1 MKTSKV
7 LFISEE
13 EWNTINRLK
22 KEYMETN
29 SGKKKNARVGIA
41 LTEMWYDDSLSFEDF
56 NIDEISWNMI
66 DDILTAYEEEPLRDN
81 EGYIFDK
88 EDMLDA
94 IADFDPLADSKTY
107 HDYKIMIM

>member
-7 LFISEE
+7 LFITEE
-13 EWNTINRLK
+13 EKNTIDRLK
-22 KEYMETN
+22 RRYMTTN
-29 SGKKKNARVGIA
+29 SSKNKNLRIGIV
-41 LTEMWYDDSLSFEDF
+41 LTEMWYDDSLNFEDF
-56 NIDEISWNMI
+56 HIDEVDWNMI

-94 IADFDPLADSKTY
+94 IADFDPLADPKIY

>member
-1 MKTSKV
+1 MMTSKV

-13 EWNTINRLK
+13 EKRTIDRLK
-22 KEYMETN
+22 KEYMKTD

-56 NIDEISWNMI
+56 HIDEMDWNMI
-66 DDILTAYEEEPLRDN
+66 DDILMAYEEEPLRDN

-94 IADFDPLADSKTY
+94 IADFNPLADSKVY
-107 HDYKIMIM
+107 HDYKIMVM

>member
-1 MKTSKV
+1 MTSKV

-13 EWNTINRLK
+13 EKSTIDRLK
-22 KEYMETN
+22 KEYMKTD

-41 LTEMWYDDSLSFEDF
+41 LTEMWYDDSLDFEDF
-56 NIDEISWNMI
+56 HIDTMDWDIIDNIM
-66 DDILTAYEEEPLRDN
+66 TAYEEEPLRDN

-94 IADFDPLADSKTY
+94 IADFDPLADSKVY
-107 HDYKIMIM
+107 HDYKIMVM

>member
-1 MKTSKV
+1 MMTSKV
-7 LFISEE
+7 IFISEE
-13 EWNTINRLK
+13 EKNAIDRLK
-22 KEYMETN
+22 KAYMETN
-29 SGKKKNARVGIA
+29 SGKRKNAKIGIA
-41 LTEMWYDDSLSFEDF
+41 LTEMWYDDSLDFEDF
-56 NIDEISWNMI
+56 HIDTMDWDMV
-66 DDILTAYEEEPLRDN
+66 DDILTSYEEEPLRDN

>member
-1 MKTSKV
+1 MKTAKV
-7 LFISEE
+7 IFISEE
-13 EWNTINRLK
+13 EKNTIDRLK
-22 KEYMETN
+22 KSYIATD
-29 SGKKKNARVGIA
+29 SSKKKNARIGIV
-41 LTEMWYDDSLSFEDF
+41 LTDMWYNDSLDFEDF
-56 NIDEISWNMI
+56 HIDVMDWNMI
-66 DDILTAYEEEPLRDN
+66 DDMLTSYEDEPLRDN

>member
-1 MKTSKV
+1 MMTSKV
-7 LFISEE
+7 IFISEE
-13 EWNTINRLK
+13 EKNAIDRLK
-22 KEYMETN
+22 KAYMKTD
-29 SGKKKNARVGIA
+29 SGKKKNAKIGIA
-41 LTEMWYDDSLSFEDF
+41 LVEMWYNDSLSFEDF
-56 NIDEISWNMI
+56 HIDVIDWNMI
-66 DDILTAYEEEPLRDN
+66 DDILTSYEEEPLRDN

>member
-1 MKTSKV
+1 MKATKV
-7 LFISEE
+7 IFISEE
-13 EWNTINRLK
+13 EKNTIDRLK
-22 KEYMETN
+22 EEYMKTN
-29 SGKKKNARVGIA
+29 SGKKKNAKIGIA

-56 NIDEISWNMI
+56 NINEMDWNMI
-66 DDILTAYEEEPLRDN
+66 DDMLTAYEEEPLRDN

>member
-1 MKTSKV
+1 MMTSKV
-7 LFISEE
+7 IFISEE

-22 KEYMETN
+22 KAYMETN
-29 SGKKKNARVGIA
+29 SGKKKNAKIGIA

-56 NIDEISWNMI
+56 RIDEISWNMI

-94 IADFDPLADSKTY
+94 IADFDPLADPKTY

>member
-1 MKTSKV
+1 MMTSKV

-13 EWNTINRLK
+13 EKNTVDRLK
-22 KEYMETN
+22 KEYIKTS
-29 SGKKKNARVGIA
+29 SGKKKNYRIGIV
-41 LTEMWYDDSLSFEDF
+41 LTEMWYNDSLSFEDF
-56 NIDEISWNMI
+56 HIDEMDWNMI

-94 IADFDPLADSKTY
+94 ITDFDPLANSKTY

>member
-1 MKTSKV
+1 MRTAKII
-7 LFISEE
+7 FISEE

-22 KEYMETN
+22 KEYMKTN
-29 SGKKKNARVGIA
+29 SSKKKNYRIGIA
-41 LTEMWYDDSLSFEDF
+41 LTEMWYDDSLIFEDF
-56 NIDEISWNMI
+56 KIDETDWNLI
-66 DDILTAYEEEPLRDN
+66 DDILTSYEEEPLRDN

-107 HDYKIMIM
+107 DDYNIMIM

>member
-1 MKTSKV
+1 MKTAKII
-7 LFISEE
+7 FISEE
-13 EWNTINRLK
+13 EKNTINRLK

-29 SGKKKNARVGIA
+29 SGKRKYARIGIA
-41 LTEMWYDDSLSFEDF
+41 LVEMWYNDSIIFEDF
-56 NIDEISWNMI
+56 KIDKNDWNLI
-66 DDILTAYEEEPLRDN
+66 DDILTSYEEEPLRDN

-94 IADFDPLADSKTY
+94 IADFDPLANSKTY

>member
-1 MKTSKV
+1 MMTSKV

-13 EWNTINRLK
+13 EKNTIDRLK
-22 KEYMETN
+22 KEYMKTN
-29 SGKKKNARVGIA
+29 SGKKKNARIGVV
-41 LTEMWYDDSLSFEDF
+41 LTEMWYDDSLIFEDF
-56 NIDEISWNMI
+56 KIDEIDWNMI

-94 IADFDPLADSKTY
+94 IADFDPLTDFKTY

>member
-1 MKTSKV
+1 MRTAKV
-7 LFISEE
+7 IFISEE
-13 EWNTINRLK
+13 EKDMIDRLK
-22 KEYMETN
+22 KAYMATD
-29 SGKKKNARVGIA
+29 SGKKKNAKIGIA
-41 LTEMWYDDSLSFEDF
+41 LVEMWYEDSLYFEDF
-56 NIDEISWNMI
+56 HIDVIDWNMI

-94 IADFDPLADSKTY
+94 LADFDPLADSKTY

>member
-1 MKTSKV
+1 MMTSKV

-13 EWNTINRLK
+13 EKNTIDRLK

-56 NIDEISWNMI
+56 HIDEMDWNMI
-66 DDILTAYEEEPLRDN
+66 DNILMAYEEEPLRDN